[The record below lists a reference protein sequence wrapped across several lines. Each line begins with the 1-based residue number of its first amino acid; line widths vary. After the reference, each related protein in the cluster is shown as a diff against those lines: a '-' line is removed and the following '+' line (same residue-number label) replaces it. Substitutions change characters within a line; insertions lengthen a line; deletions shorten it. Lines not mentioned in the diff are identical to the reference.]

1 LNGGFS
7 LAGQE
12 AGQDQMI
19 EVDTDLKLSSS
30 PVLCEKVCYHDLH
43 ILETILEQITLQ
55 FIDRCN
61 STKKR
66 VKKHVFRFRHSV
78 ILYVPENFQRFTK
91 RPMSPWPK
99 ILLVCNE

>member
-1 LNGGFS
+1 M
-7 LAGQE
+7 QE

-55 FIDRCN
+55 FIDRC
-61 STKKR
+61 
-66 VKKHVFRFRHSV
+66 
-78 ILYVPENFQRFTK
+78 
-91 RPMSPWPK
+91 K
-99 ILLVCNE
+99 IR